1 MTLTALHPLMLQAY
15 PYFYVPYADD
25 LPTEPA
31 EGVACCTCVGRAS
44 LVHDVALAQLHLH
57 TAAVCTGIP
66 DKQEVV
72 PQLFVHQSSSAEQSS
87 SSSAPA
93 HDWKP

>member
-1 MTLTALHPLMLQAY
+1 MLQAY

-31 EGVACCTCVGRAS
+31 EGVACCTCVGRSS
-44 LVHDVALAQLHLH
+44 LVHDMALGLHLH
-57 TAAVCTGIP
+57 TVAICTGIP
-66 DKQEVV
+66 NKQEIV

-87 SSSAPA
+87 SSSSSSSAPA
-93 HDWKP
+93 HD